1 MEFDVSLEIQ
11 SDSENYVSVQDDELI
26 TEIVHL

>member
-26 TEIVHL
+26 TEIVHI